1 MGKSRIESLVEDYLN
16 YRIDQLPI
24 AFDEG
29 KDSIEQFKLHTIKR
43 LKVAFNLFSDHG
55 CGLNNFL
62 IALRDYLLTFQTDI
76 CLDKIKIPE
85 DNLFAIS
92 RDPQSERYF
101 AAFCFP
107 DYINHAFVEYSY
119 LNAECSE
126 KHSIK
131 DYALHTDPAIR
142 KITGFSFFK
151 SMDQK
156 LAVYGA
162 LNTPDGFTTLVSLP
176 TGGGKSLIT
185 QTLSYQKDGL
195 TVVIVP
201 TVSLAIDQVR
211 VAKQIIKSSNID
223 SEIFSYSSGVDAA
236 PILRAIKQKAARMLF
251 ISPESLINN
260 QGFSDVIKEA
270 NATRYLKNIVIDE
283 AHIVVDWGASFRID
297 YQCLESWR
305 KKMLLSNPSIR
316 TILLSATYERHCVSI
331 LKDFFAHDGKW
342 IEIRCD
348 SLRHEPHY
356 MLVKAKSYTDKN
368 RKMLELVR
376 KMPHPMIIYVARPDD
391 ASDIK
396 NLLNENG
403 ISNVK
408 TFTGLTTGPKRKE
421 LIDAWVDDQFEIMI
435 ATSAFG
441 VGVDKSDVRTV
452 LHMYI
457 PQNPNA
463 YYQELG
469 RGGRD
474 KLPCLSIM
482 CIHPDDI
489 NISFQRISK
498 KVMTTE
504 KIIGRWNSMY
514 NSKSS
519 QRVGNLNYIDT
530 TIKPNYSVADTFD
543 DTPTSDADM
552 NWNIYVILLLRRY
565 GLICIREVLPQSGKY
580 IFVIEIIEDALRVN
594 DNRLFQEIDQIRVTE
609 WAYYVDA
616 FHSMQH
622 AIKNSGKVCWSEM
635 FYETYDKVSEY
646 CAGCNA
652 HSNVNEGD
660 FLEFPLK
667 VPVKMPMKEL
677 AQDQLALFGGASDII
692 FIATESQ
699 EAQLVNFLMEKRLA
713 VLVISTDK
721 NIEHYLDSITCL
733 KNLLILNG
741 CSLRELIKRKSHYY
755 ISGVVAVS
763 YSGTPKEI
771 YDQLIYITNN
781 LSKQPGIK
789 VVHILRENTFF
800 EWINKAF
807 SDLVDGSVI
816 PIKSVCPYA

>member
-1 MGKSRIESLVEDYLN
+1 MEKQKVEILVEDYLN
-16 YRIDQLPI
+16 NRIDELPI

-29 KDSIEQFKLHTIKR
+29 KDSFEQFKLHTIKR
-43 LKVAFNLFSDHG
+43 LKIAFDLFSCNG
-55 CGLNNFL
+55 CGFNDFL
-62 IALRDYLLTFQTDI
+62 IALRDYLLTFQADI
-76 CLDKIKIPE
+76 RLDKIEIPN

-92 RDPQSERYF
+92 RDPQSGRYF
-101 AAFCFP
+101 AAFQFP
-107 DYINHAFVEYSY
+107 DYTNHAFAEYAFLETKRAEKSY
-119 LNAECSE
+119 S
-126 KHSIK
+126 KGY
-131 DYALHTDPAIR
+131 DLHTDPAIR
-142 KITGFSFFK
+142 KITGFSYFK
-151 SMDQK
+151 SMGQK

-223 SEIFSYSSGVDAA
+223 NEVFSYNSGVDAA
-236 PILRAIKQKAARMLF
+236 PILIAIKQETARMLF
-251 ISPESLINN
+251 ISPEALINN
-260 QGFSDVIKEA
+260 QAFADVIKQA

-305 KKMLLSNPSIR
+305 KKLLLDNPSIR
-316 TILLSATYERHCVSI
+316 TILLSATYEQHCISI
-331 LKDFFAHDGKW
+331 LKDFFAQNGKW

-368 RKMLELVR
+368 KKMLELVR

-396 NLLNENG
+396 RLLNEDG
-403 ISNVK
+403 ITNVK

-514 NSKSS
+514 NSKNS
-519 QRVGNLNYIDT
+519 QRYKNLNYIDT
-530 TIKPNYSVADTFD
+530 SIKPSYSEADVFD
-543 DTPTSDADM
+543 DSPTSDADM

-565 GLICIREVLPQSGKY
+565 GMICIREVLPQPGKY
-580 IFVIEIIEDALRVN
+580 VFVIEIIEDALRVN
-594 DNRLFQEIDQIRVTE
+594 DDHQFQVIDQIRTTE
-609 WAYYVDA
+609 WDFYVEA
-616 FHSMQH
+616 FHSMRY
-622 AIKNSGKVCWSEM
+622 AIKNNEKVCWSEM

-652 HSNVNEGD
+652 HSIANEGD

-667 VPVKMPMKEL
+667 VPVKMPMKYL
-677 AQDQLALFGGASDII
+677 AQDQLAIFGGASNIV
-692 FIATESQ
+692 FFPEGSQ
-699 EAQLVNFLMEKRLA
+699 KDQLVNLLVEKRLA
-713 VLVISTDK
+713 VLVVPSGNDTD
-721 NIEHYLDSITCL
+721 HYLNTITSN
-733 KNLLILNG
+733 KNLLILDVL
-741 CSLRELIKRKSHYY
+741 SLRELIKKKSYYY
-755 ISGVVAVS
+755 ISGMIAIV

-771 YDQLIYITNN
+771 YEQLIYITNN
-781 LSKQPGIK
+781 LSKRPGIK
-789 VVHILRENTFF
+789 IIHILRENTYF

-807 SDLVDGSVI
+807 SDLVDGPVK
-816 PIKSVCPYA
+816 PVKSICP